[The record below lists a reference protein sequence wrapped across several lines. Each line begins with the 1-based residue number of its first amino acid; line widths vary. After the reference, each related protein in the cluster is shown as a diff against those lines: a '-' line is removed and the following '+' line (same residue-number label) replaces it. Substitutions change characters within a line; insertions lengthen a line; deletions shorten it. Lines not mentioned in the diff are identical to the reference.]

1 MQPSA
6 SWRRVSHMAR
16 GESAATDA
24 DVAVAP
30 PAPVMDGAAAAAGST
45 MTRSVAVRSELFVK
59 PLSDDNALGQF
70 GNYLCKVG
78 QHICLDAGDA
88 RDWIAE
94 KLRGKGS
101 DGEDVLETGADAAGG
116 AEEGCEAPRKKKI
129 LILMSDTGGG
139 HRASANA
146 IKAALLSLES
156 EEELEVK
163 IVDVLE
169 DYTLWFSN
177 RLYTWYV
184 TYPQVWEY
192 IYKTTKSTAGKP
204 WPMDTSKFLEP
215 TVQGGFRRCI
225 AAEEPDLVLS
235 VHPILQCIPLANFM
249 PKRPPRPIPFLTC
262 VTDLGDGHPWWFNQA
277 ADRLFVPSE
286 GIKAQALDRGVLP
299 NRIVVSGLPLRPG
312 FWDVDASAGNK
323 ARVRELLGLGGG
335 GRKVVLLMGGGDG
348 MGKLEKMV
356 KVLSNE
362 LAQVEFRSQMVIVC
376 GRNTALE
383 TRLSSAPWPEG
394 CELDAHTHARRPG
407 SASPDEDP
415 GTGRD
420 AGGGGCV
427 DGGGGGVGIDSG
439 ARVLVRVL
447 GFVSNVEEYMLA
459 SHLIVSKAG
468 PVFECV

>member
-1 MQPSA
+1 
-6 SWRRVSHMAR
+6 MAR

-24 DVAVAP
+24 HVAVAP
-30 PAPVMDGAAAAAGST
+30 PAPVTDGAAAASA
-45 MTRSVAVRSELFVK
+45 SVAMRSELFAK

-101 DGEDVLETGADAAGG
+101 DGEDVLETGADATGG
-116 AEEGCEAPRKKKI
+116 ADEGSVAAPRKKKI

-146 IKAALLSLES
+146 IKAAILSLES

-184 TYPQVWEY
+184 TYPPVWEY

-225 AAEEPDLVLS
+225 LAEEPDLVLS
-235 VHPILQCIPLANFM
+235 VHPILQSIPLANFM

-299 NRIVVSGLPLRPG
+299 DRIVVSGLPLRPG

-362 LAQVEFRSQMVIVC
+362 LAQVEYTSQMVIVC

-394 CELDAHTHARRPG
+394 CELDAHTHARGPG
-407 SASPDEDP
+407 SASPDADP
-415 GTGRD
+415 GTVRD
-420 AGGGGCV
+420 AGGGRGV
-427 DGGGGGVGIDSG
+427 DRGGGGGGIDSG

-468 PVFECV
+468 PVFV

>member
-1 MQPSA
+1 
-6 SWRRVSHMAR
+6 MAR
-16 GESAATDA
+16 GESAERKADVAVAPTA
-24 DVAVAP
+24 AVTDVAVAP
-30 PAPVMDGAAAAAGST
+30 PAAVTDGAAAAAA
-45 MTRSVAVRSELFVK
+45 SVAVRSELFSK

-78 QHICLDAGDA
+78 QHICLDA
-88 RDWIAE
+88 RDCIE
-94 KLRGKGS
+94 KLRGKGF
-101 DGEDVLETGADAAGG
+101 DGEDVLETGADAAGPD
-116 AEEGCEAPRKKKI
+116 EGCVAAPRRKKI

-184 TYPQVWEY
+184 TYPPVWEY

-286 GIKAQALDRGVLP
+286 GIKAQALERGVLP
-299 NRIVVSGLPLRPG
+299 ERIVVSGLPLRPG
-312 FWDVDASAGNK
+312 FWDVNASAGNK

-362 LAQVEFRSQMVIVC
+362 LAQVEYTSQMVIVC

-383 TRLSSAPWPEG
+383 TRLSSAPWPKG
-394 CELDAHTHARRPG
+394 CELDAHTHARC
-407 SASPDEDP
+407 SPNPDADP

-420 AGGGGCV
+420 E
-427 DGGGGGVGIDSG
+427 GGGGGGGGIDSG

-468 PVFECV
+468 PVFRVRF